1 MPSCYSSFWKFLRVL
16 KNEESSIRVDILQQ
30 LGGQVDPP
38 RRARYIDCNSDIVR
52 IVDDCI
58 LIENY
63 LRAIALTI
71 LLSNNELDQ
80 MYLMTVI

>member
-1 MPSCYSSFWKFLRVL
+1 MSSCYSSFWKFLRVL
-16 KNEESSIRVDILQQ
+16 KDEESSIRVDILQQ
-30 LGGQVDPP
+30 LGGHVDPP

-58 LIENY
+58 LIENF
-63 LRAIALTI
+63 LRDIALAI

-80 MYLMTVI
+80 MSFMTVI

>member
-1 MPSCYSSFWKFLRVL
+1 MSSCYSSFLKFLRVL
-16 KNEESSIRVDILQQ
+16 KNEESSIRVDILKQ
-30 LGGQVDPP
+30 LGGHIDPP
-38 RRARYIDCNSDIVR
+38 RRARYIDCNSGIVR
-52 IVDDCI
+52 IADDCI

-80 MYLMTVI
+80 MYFMTVI